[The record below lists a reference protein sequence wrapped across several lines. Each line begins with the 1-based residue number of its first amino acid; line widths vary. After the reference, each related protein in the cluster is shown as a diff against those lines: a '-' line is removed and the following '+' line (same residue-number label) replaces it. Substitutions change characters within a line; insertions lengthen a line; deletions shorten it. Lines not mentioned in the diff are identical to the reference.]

1 MHNLGEGGTG
11 AAHHL
16 QIVLG
21 SSMDP
26 EGELREVWNIQ
37 GAAVAGDWASF
48 RRQHLGTNQQLLV
61 READLITIDSNV
73 RWRR

>member
-1 MHNLGEGGTG
+1 
-11 AAHHL
+11 
-16 QIVLG
+16 
-21 SSMDP
+21 MDP

-48 RRQHLGTNQQLLV
+48 RRQHLGANQQLLV